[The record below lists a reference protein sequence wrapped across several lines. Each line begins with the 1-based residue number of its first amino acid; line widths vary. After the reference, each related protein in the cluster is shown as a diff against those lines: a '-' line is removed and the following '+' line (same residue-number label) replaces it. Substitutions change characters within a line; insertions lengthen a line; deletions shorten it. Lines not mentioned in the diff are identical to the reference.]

1 MEVKDT
7 ATTEG
12 ICPDEEELNDLP
24 VADEQSDETKAGG
37 TRWGTAFSATG
48 AR

>member
-1 MEVKDT
+1 MAAKKNSISKVCKDLSPKPGQ
-7 ATTEG
+7 A
-12 ICPDEEELNDLP
+12 I
-24 VADEQSDETKAGG
+24 KAGG